1 MELMTIIYIVAIIW
15 STPWTGLAMWKAGA
29 RGEKKWFTALLL
41 LNILVLNLLG
51 IIPMFYLF
59 FKRDKK
65 QKPVQQ
71 GPREQGSW
79 NQ

>member
-1 MELMTIIYIVAIIW
+1 MELMTIVYIIAIIW
-15 STPWTGLAMWKAGA
+15 STPWTGLAMWKAGK

-51 IIPMFYLF
+51 IISILYLV
-59 FKRDKK
+59 FKRDK
-65 QKPVQQ
+65 PVQQ
-71 GPREQGSW
+71 EPWEQRSW